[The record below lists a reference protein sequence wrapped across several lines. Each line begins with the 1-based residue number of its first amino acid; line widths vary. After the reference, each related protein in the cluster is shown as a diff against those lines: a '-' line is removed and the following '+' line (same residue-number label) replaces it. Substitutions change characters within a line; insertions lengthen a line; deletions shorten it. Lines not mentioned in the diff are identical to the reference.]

1 MHEDWDAHAAVV
13 DGQEFARVPRL
24 PNERGELTV
33 VGCVAAARSDDGCD
47 VAIATIK
54 K

>member
-33 VGCVAAARSDDGCD
+33 VGCVAAARSDES
-47 VAIATIK
+47 ATMAASSQQ
-54 K
+54 

>member
-33 VGCVAAARSDDGCD
+33 VGCVAAARPTMAASSSNPLE
-47 VAIATIK
+47 
-54 K
+54 